1 MDLNTSNYRIVEREN
16 MQYSLGIDA
25 GGTYTDAVIIRN
37 SDKKVMASYK
47 ALTTYPELLEGI
59 ENAIDGL
66 DPQYLKDIKL
76 VSVSTTLATNTI
88 LERTGYPVGLILVG
102 NYLVPQDT
110 SVQEYVM
117 VRGGHTATGA
127 EADALDIE
135 AVTEFV
141 NRVKDNVSAF
151 AVSSYFSVRNP
162 EHELQIKDHI
172 VKATGMPVVC
182 GHELSQD
189 LGAYDRGITAYLNA
203 QLIPIARQFI
213 DAIVSDIE
221 RRGINAKLMMLK
233 CDGSLINIKEAIQKP
248 IESIFTGPAAS
259 LVGASFLS
267 ERDTCAV
274 IDVGGTST
282 DVSLLYKGLPE
293 LCEDGAKV
301 GGWNTKVKAIR
312 METSAMGG
320 DSHVWIKN
328 RKINIGPRRVIPLCV
343 AAVQYPGF
351 KETLKMGRT
360 PARVE
365 LGENVQPT
373 KFFVRTGKEPVK
385 LSSYEQDILS
395 TIGNEPVSIS
405 DIYWKFGRPVSVE
418 HLDYLIKKRLIQAIG
433 FTPTDALHILDD
445 YNEWDKE
452 ASFIGATIMSRLVQ
466 MNEQELAEHIK
477 KEVAYNM
484 ALNLMSYMLKG
495 VNGKEIEKILRGE
508 FFSKFRLSVPV
519 VLLGGPVR
527 AYVQQMQSIIDAE
540 IILPPF
546 AEVGNAVGA
555 LVGQGVKRIQILI
568 KAVFREK
575 QRFFLVFTPGG
586 FEEFSTHGEALKYA
600 EHVGENLVMDYMR
613 EADMDWNDVRID
625 MSREDIN
632 LHEGS
637 PVPIE
642 TKLVFMGVGSL
653 KVGKKS

>member
-1 MDLNTSNYRIVEREN
+1 

-37 SDKKVMASYK
+37 SDRKVVASHK
-47 ALTTYPELLEGI
+47 ALTTYPELLTGI

-66 DPQYLKDIKL
+66 DPKYLTDIKL

-88 LERTGYPVGLILVG
+88 LEKTGYPVGMILVG
-102 NYLVPQDT
+102 NYVVPEET
-110 SVQEYVM
+110 SIEEYVM

-127 EADALDIE
+127 EAAALDMDT
-135 AVTEFV
+135 VKEFV
-141 NRVKDNVSAF
+141 EKVKDEVSAF

-162 EHELQIKDHI
+162 EHEIHIKDYI
-172 VKATGMPVVC
+172 IKTTGMPVVC
-182 GHELSQD
+182 GHELSQG
-189 LGAYDRGITAYLNA
+189 LGAYERGVTAYLNA
-203 QLIPIARQFI
+203 QLIPIATQFI
-213 DAIVSDIE
+213 NAIISDIE

-233 CDGSLINIKEAIQKP
+233 CDGSLINIKEAIERP

-267 ERDTCAV
+267 DRDTCAV

-293 LCEDGAKV
+293 LCEEGAKV

-373 KFFVRTGKEPVK
+373 KFFVRTGKEPIK
-385 LSSYEQDILS
+385 ISSYEQEILN
-395 TIGNEPVSIS
+395 TIGKEPVCIS

-418 HLDYLIKKRLIQAIG
+418 HLDYLIQKRLVQAIG
-433 FTPTDALHILDD
+433 FTPTDALHVLGD

-452 ASFIGATIMSRLVQ
+452 ASLIGATIMSRLVQ
-466 MNEQELAEHIK
+466 LSEEELAEHIK

-495 VNGKEIEKILRGE
+495 VDRKEIEKILRGE

-527 AYVQQMQSIIDAE
+527 AYVEQMQNIIDAE

-555 LVGQGVKRIQILI
+555 LVGQGVKRIEVLI
-568 KAVFREK
+568 KAVYRNK
-575 QRFFLVFTPGG
+575 QRVFLVFTPGG

-600 EHVGENLVMDYMR
+600 ENMGESLIMDYMR
-613 EADMDWNDVRID
+613 EADMDWSDVKID
-625 MSREDIN
+625 MSREDIT

-637 PVPIE
+637 PMPIE
-642 TKLVFMGVGSL
+642 TKLVFLGVGSL
-653 KVGKKS
+653 RINNKS